1 MSLHVG
7 RPNKHN
13 HVICGAGA
21 NCKICINIYIY
32 THRISN
38 LMRCFFGMTV
48 SVRDRDFLIYPGIE
62 YTVAIV
68 FCCCNDAYGAI
79 LTYELKS

>member
-7 RPNKHN
+7 KPNKHN
-13 HVICGAGA
+13 HVIRSVGA
-21 NCKICINIYIY
+21 NCKIANLYVNIYIYIYINIYIY
-32 THRISN
+32 ICFINN

-62 YTVAIV
+62 
-68 FCCCNDAYGAI
+68 
-79 LTYELKS
+79 

>member
-1 MSLHVG
+1 M
-7 RPNKHN
+7 
-13 HVICGAGA
+13 
-21 NCKICINIYIY
+21 
-32 THRISN
+32 HRINN

-62 YTVAIV
+62 YIV
-68 FCCCNDAYGAI
+68 GIGVCCCHDAYGAI